1 MTMKEK
7 MDKLQQR
14 IAVLVDDLRET
25 QADVEKFTRS
35 TLGTSECPVGNLPT
49 EEKEEEAG

>member
-1 MTMKEK
+1 MMTMKEK

-25 QADVEKFTRS
+25 QADVERFKKAVARDMKRA
-35 TLGTSECPVGNLPT
+35 L
-49 EEKEEEAG
+49 EK